1 MMQMN
6 IPINNFLG
14 NNNLINQFQNFL
26 FNPISANINQN
37 QVNKR
42 NKSAPRPKKNLPI
55 INKPFANGL
64 QNIGATC
71 YMNATIQC
79 LAHVEDFTK
88 GLLRKK
94 NEIKKNKYKNKL
106 ANAFLEVIENIWEN
120 NNIKYYAPYYFKE
133 LISKM
138 NPLFEGIQ
146 ANDSKDLVLFLLE
159 TMHNELNKVTVSNQF
174 EDAIDQ
180 YNFENSFFSFANY
193 FKNNFRSIVSD
204 IFYGMYNSRM
214 KCYSCGVVTHN
225 IQCYN
230 LLIIPLEEVRIF
242 KKRPQNYVTIRECF
256 EYYQKSD
263 FMTGQNQIYCNNC
276 KQMANSENNT
286 TLLVGPKV
294 LIINLNRGKGL
305 QFNVTIDFNEYINIS
320 DFLFFKKPYIYYELI
335 GVVTHFGP
343 SSDSGHFIAFCKSF
357 VDKRWYKYNDAIV
370 TPCSFQ
376 DTKNTGVPYILF
388 YSAQQ

>member
-1 MMQMN
+1 M
-6 IPINNFLG
+6 I
-14 NNNLINQFQNFL
+14 
-26 FNPISANINQN
+26 
-37 QVNKR
+37 
-42 NKSAPRPKKNLPI
+42 
-55 INKPFANGL
+55 
-64 QNIGATC
+64 
-71 YMNATIQC
+71 
-79 LAHVEDFTK
+79 
-88 GLLRKK
+88 
-94 NEIKKNKYKNKL
+94 
-106 ANAFLEVIENIWEN
+106 
-120 NNIKYYAPYYFKE
+120 
-133 LISKM
+133 
-138 NPLFEGIQ
+138 
-146 ANDSKDLVLFLLE
+146 KDLVLFLLE

-174 EDAIDQ
+174 EDNIDQ
-180 YNFENSFFSFANY
+180 YNFENSFYSFANY

-242 KKRPQNYVTIRECF
+242 KNRFQNYVTIRECF

-320 DFLFFKKPYIYYELI
+320 DFLFFKKPYINYELI